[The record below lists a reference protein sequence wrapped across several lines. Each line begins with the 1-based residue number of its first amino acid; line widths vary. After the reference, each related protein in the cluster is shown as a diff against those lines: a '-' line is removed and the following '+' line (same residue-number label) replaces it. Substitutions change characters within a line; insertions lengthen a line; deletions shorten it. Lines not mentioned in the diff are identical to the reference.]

1 MIKIVK
7 IKNQFIY
14 PIFKNGKSSIE
25 IYAKGNN
32 CKWLINSQCNR
43 ADSVTVFIRHPKDR
57 FISGVHSF
65 IEFERR
71 KNKNLD
77 YETMLHAIQNYG
89 VTNEHFE
96 PQFFWI
102 QRLGKYYNGH
112 IHLQDVGR
120 LLDFIPNRDRPKIPD
135 ITLKQKNK
143 IAKIELD
150 NFIFDTVLY
159 DKYLGEKIKIAELIK
174 EIGNEVSSS

>member
-7 IKNQFIY
+7 IKDQFVY

-25 IYAKGNN
+25 IYATDNN

-43 ADSVTVFIRHPKDR
+43 ASCVTVFIRPPKER

-65 IEFERR
+65 IEFEKR

-77 YETMLHAIQNYG
+77 YETMLYAIQNHG

-102 QRLGKYYNGH
+102 KKLGKHYNGDLY
-112 IHLQDVGR
+112 LQDVGK
-120 LLDFIPNRDRPKIPD
+120 LLDLIPNRNRPRIPD
-135 ITLKQKNK
+135 ITPAQKNK
-143 IAKIELD
+143 IQKIKFNDL
-150 NFIFDTVLY
+150 IFDNVLF
-159 DKYLGEKIKIAELIK
+159 DKYLGEKIKITDLIK
-174 EIGNEVSSS
+174 EIENAVSPS

>member
-7 IKNQFIY
+7 IKDQFIY

-25 IYAKGNN
+25 MFANSNN
-32 CKWLINSQCNR
+32 CQWLINSQCNR
-43 ADSVTVFIRHPKDR
+43 ADCVTVFIRQPKDR

-77 YETMLHAIQNYG
+77 YETMLYAIQNYG

-102 QRLGKYYNGH
+102 KRLGKYYDGH
-112 IHLQDVGR
+112 LNLQDVGK
-120 LLDFIPNRDRPKIPD
+120 LLDLIPNRDRPKIPD
-135 ITLKQKNK
+135 ITLDQKNK
-143 IAKIELD
+143 IEKIELG
-150 NFIFDTVLY
+150 NFIFDTVLV
-159 DKYLGEKIKIAELIK
+159 DQYLGEKIKIAELIK
-174 EIGNEVSSS
+174 EIENEVSSS

>member
-7 IKNQFIY
+7 IKDQFIY

-25 IYAKGNN
+25 MYANDNN
-32 CKWLINSQCNR
+32 CKWLINSQCKR
-43 ADSVTVFIRHPKDR
+43 ADCITVFVRQPKER

-71 KNKNLD
+71 KNNNLD
-77 YETMLHAIQNYG
+77 YETMLYAIQNYG

-102 QRLGKYYNGH
+102 KRLAKYYDGH
-112 IHLQDVGR
+112 INLQDVGK
-120 LLDFIPNRDRPKIPD
+120 LLELIPNRDRPRIPN
-135 ITLKQKNK
+135 ITPEQKNK
-143 IAKIELD
+143 IVKIQLGY
-150 NFIFDTVLY
+150 FIFDTMLF

-174 EIGNEVSSS
+174 EIENAVSSS

>member
-7 IKNQFIY
+7 IKDQFIY

-25 IYAKGNN
+25 MFANSNN
-32 CKWLINSQCNR
+32 CQWLINSQCNR
-43 ADSVTVFIRHPKDR
+43 ADCVTVFIRQPKDR

-77 YETMLHAIQNYG
+77 YETMLYAIQHHR

-102 QRLGKYYNGH
+102 KKLGKYYNGDLY
-112 IHLQDVGR
+112 LQDVEK
-120 LLDFIPNRDRPKIPD
+120 LLDLIPNRNRPGIPD
-135 ITLKQKNK
+135 ITTGQKNK
-143 IAKIELD
+143 IQKIKFNDL
-150 NFIFDTVLY
+150 IFDNILF

-174 EIGNEVSSS
+174 EIENAVSSS

>member
-7 IKNQFIY
+7 IKDRFIY

-25 IYAKGNN
+25 IYANGNN

-43 ADSVTVFIRHPKDR
+43 ADCITVFIRQPKDR

-65 IEFERR
+65 IEFEKR

-77 YETMLHAIQNYG
+77 YDTMLYAIQNYG
-89 VTNEHFE
+89 ITNEHFD

-102 QRLGKYYNGH
+102 KRLRKYYNGH
-112 IHLQDVGR
+112 LHLQDVKN
-120 LLDFIPNRDRPKIPD
+120 LLHLIPNRDRPKIPD
-135 ITLKQKNK
+135 ITLEQKNK
-143 IAKIELD
+143 IEKIELG
-150 NFIFDTVLY
+150 NSIFDTVLF
-159 DKYLGEKIKIAELIK
+159 DRYLGVKIKIAELIT
-174 EIGNEVSSS
+174 EIENAVSSS